1 VWHDPTVRS
10 PDDSST
16 CFRAGARRARNP
28 EADDQGVDD
37 RDLEAFAR
45 AWEEAPDGWTGRRY
59 AEALLDSDR
68 VDDAAAVCR
77 AMWDLG
83 YPAGLTDLASLERD
97 RGNHDLA
104 IALLREALPELDEE
118 DRPIGEGT
126 LGHWLWSLK
135 DDVAAEP
142 HLRIGLQAHPEARAD
157 LAALLRTTGRAAEGR
172 AVLEAGVRAGEVGSM
187 LPLANTLDDE
197 GEHGRAEQIYR
208 RAYELGDPRSAWNL
222 AVMLIRLGRD
232 EEADEWR
239 WRAAQGGDE
248 VAIRHLADDP
258 MGPFG

>member
-1 VWHDPTVRS
+1 M
-10 PDDSST
+10 
-16 CFRAGARRARNP
+16 
-28 EADDQGVDD
+28 DD

-45 AWEEAPDGWTGRRY
+45 AWDDAPDGWTGRRY
-59 AEALLDSDR
+59 AEALIDADR

-118 DRPIGEGT
+118 DRPLGEGM
-126 LGHWLWSLK
+126 LGHWLWSLQ

-142 HLRIGLQAHPEARAD
+142 HLRAGLAAHPDAHAD
-157 LAALLRTTGRAAEGR
+157 LAALLRTTGRGAEGR
-172 AVLEAGVRAGEVGSM
+172 AVLEAGVAAGDVGSM
-187 LPLANTLDDE
+187 LPLANILDEE
-197 GEHGRAEQIYR
+197 GEHARAEEIYR
-208 RAYELGDPRSAWNL
+208 RAYELGDAFSAWNL
-222 AVMLIRLGRD
+222 AVMLIGLGRD

-258 MGPFG
+258 SSPLG